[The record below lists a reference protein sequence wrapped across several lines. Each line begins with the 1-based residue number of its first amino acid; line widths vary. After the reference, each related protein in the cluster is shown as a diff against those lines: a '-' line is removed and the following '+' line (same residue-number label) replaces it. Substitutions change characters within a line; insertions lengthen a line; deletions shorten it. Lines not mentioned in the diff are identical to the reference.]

1 MHFSWFFFSNFN
13 EDEEMTVDKDEAMLS
28 TTAWDGEDTLLQSS
42 AGRVSP
48 HWIGCHDDDEMAVE
62 EEEEGGG

>member
-1 MHFSWFFFSNFN
+1 
-13 EDEEMTVDKDEAMLS
+13 MTVDKDEAMLS

-62 EEEEGGG
+62 GGRGRWLIHEW